1 MRDFVCECERDRER
15 EMQMQDETQEIEVDY
30 RVLDDND
37 EILFLVFV
45 GE

>member
-1 MRDFVCECERDRER
+1 
-15 EMQMQDETQEIEVDY
+15 MQDETQEIEVDY